1 MGEARPNGGSA
12 PTEIRLFGPIE
23 VRKGQPCLGPRDLGG
38 TKAKQ
43 VLEVLL
49 LARGHIVAKDR
60 LADQLWGEAL
70 PKRAIAALENHV
82 SVLRHRL
89 GGDGRE
95 RDLVVTE
102 SGGYRLAAER
112 VDLDLDR
119 FDERIT
125 AAGKTGTRMARKLL
139 SQAVQAGAR
148 GDVLE
153 DEPYAE
159 WAEEPRRTYRA
170 RLLGVHLDA
179 AEAALAERDTK
190 AAIDYALAAM
200 AIDPYAERAHRLAML
215 AHYAQGDQR
224 ESLACY
230 QRLRSLL
237 AEELG
242 LEPTPQTRQVQAA
255 ILAQEDPVSLLPRPL
270 ERQGPPP
277 RPKDAPLIGRRA
289 ELGRLEALAGEA
301 CDSALAIVVIE
312 GEDGVGKTRLL
323 DELAARLPGVG
334 LGRGACS
341 ELERHLPYVPLASA
355 LREALGSSA
364 IADAGLPALAAVF
377 PELGPGPPASP
388 RSEAEALESV
398 VGLWRAHAPLVLLI
412 DDLHWSD
419 PATLAALAYLHR
431 RAASV
436 PGAVIATI
444 GTKDAL
450 TNYNLHRLPTS
461 DRLTLSA
468 LSPAELAEAG
478 LEHLH
483 TPTQGH
489 PRLLAATLSAGD
501 DRRQL
506 LASMA
511 DLLLARCRAE
521 GPEAYS
527 LLICASVFDQ
537 PFDPAALAQVA
548 GTGLDEV
555 LSDLERLREHRVLD
569 AVGFAYRFRHE
580 MLAEVLRL
588 SLSPARRRFLTE
600 RTKLAQAAPGRPAGA
615 GPPGF
620 DTIDHPI
627 YVLDPLHDRIVDAN
641 RACEWLGYSHED
653 LLATPISAIHPAEFP
668 QLLDWVTQVRREQFG
683 WSALFNCRTKAG
695 IHFPVEMMTL
705 APDLN
710 GLVVTFTTDR
720 SGHRGPAASGAGSA
734 PRGHAAAG
742 HMATGT

>member
-1 MGEARPNGGSA
+1 MREAKPAGGSA

-23 VRKGQPCLGPRDLGG
+23 VTKGQRRLGPRDLGG

-43 VLEVLL
+43 VLEMLV

-70 PKRAIAALENHV
+70 PKRALAALENHV
-82 SVLRHRL
+82 SVLRHHL
-89 GGDGRE
+89 DGDGQG

-102 SGGYRLAAER
+102 SGGYRLAADR

-119 FDERIT
+119 FDERIS

-139 SQAVQAGAR
+139 SEAVQAGAR

-159 WAEEPRRTYRA
+159 WAEEARRTYRA

-179 AEAALAERDTK
+179 AESALAEQDTR
-190 AAIDYALAAM
+190 AAIDYALAAL

-215 AHYAQGDQR
+215 AYYVQGDQR
-224 ESLACY
+224 ESLDCY
-230 QRLRSLL
+230 QHLRSLL

-255 ILAQEDPVSLLPRPL
+255 ILAQLDPASLLPRPL

-277 RPKDAPLIGRRA
+277 RPKDVPLIGRRA
-289 ELGRLEALAGEA
+289 ELGRLEALTGEA
-301 CDSALAIVVIE
+301 CDSVLAIVVVE

-334 LGRGACS
+334 LGRSACS

-364 IADAGLPALAAVF
+364 INGSSLPALAAVF
-377 PELGPGPPASP
+377 PELGPGPPVSP
-388 RSEAEALESV
+388 RSEAAALESIV
-398 VGLWRAHAPLVLLI
+398 RLWQAHAPLVLLI

-431 RAASV
+431 RAASIR
-436 PGAVIATI
+436 GAVIATM
-444 GTKDAL
+444 GTKEAL
-450 TNYNLHRLPTS
+450 TNHDVHRLPAS
-461 DRLTLSA
+461 ARVTLSP

-483 TPTQGH
+483 APTQGH
-489 PRLLAATLSAGD
+489 PRLLAATLSSGD
-501 DRRQL
+501 DRGQL
-506 LASMA
+506 LASLA
-511 DLLLARCRAE
+511 DVLLARCRAE

-537 PFDPAALAQVA
+537 PFEPAALAQVA
-548 GTGLDEV
+548 GKGLDDV
-555 LSDLERLREHRVLD
+555 LGHLERLREHRVLD
-569 AVGFAYRFRHE
+569 DVGFAYRFRHE
-580 MLAEVLRL
+580 MLAEVLQH
-588 SLSPARRRFLTE
+588 SLSPARRRFLAE
-600 RTKLAQAAPGRPAGA
+600 RAELAQAGPGRPA
-615 GPPGF
+615 PPPTPGF

-641 RACEWLGYSHED
+641 RACEWLGYSHEE

-683 WSALFNCRTKAG
+683 WTALFNCRTKVG

-720 SGHRGPAASGAGSA
+720 SGHRGPAK
-734 PRGHAAAG
+734 
-742 HMATGT
+742 